1 MKPLLQPHRFVPAIF
16 GILFLLTPLHA
27 ADLTWDAD
35 PTTASPQDGA
45 GVWDTTT
52 NTWWDGTTNV
62 VWDNVTPANAV
73 FGTNSGA
80 AGTVSNAVAISVGNL
95 TFNAA
100 GSGTYII
107 TAVATNP
114 VTLSGT
120 PVITANTNAALN
132 VVLTG
137 AAFTKEGSGQ
147 LSLRPGANNTYIGT
161 TIVNNGV
168 LALNSS
174 TASRVLIPG
183 SLTINS
189 GAAVTNIGSAG
200 PVADTATVMVNGTGT
215 YAGGTDLIGGLVLA
229 GGTVIQN
236 STETLTP
243 WSTTAC

>member
-1 MKPLLQPHRFVPAIF
+1 MKTLLQPHRFVPAIF

-100 GSGTYII
+100 GSGTY
-107 TAVATNP
+107 
-114 VTLSGT
+114 S
-120 PVITANTNAALN
+120 
-132 VVLTG
+132 
-137 AAFTKEGSGQ
+137 E
-147 LSLRPGANNTYIGT
+147 
-161 TIVNNGV
+161 
-168 LALNSS
+168 
-174 TASRVLIPG
+174 
-183 SLTINS
+183 
-189 GAAVTNIGSAG
+189 
-200 PVADTATVMVNGTGT
+200 
-215 YAGGTDLIGGLVLA
+215 
-229 GGTVIQN
+229 
-236 STETLTP
+236 
-243 WSTTAC
+243 